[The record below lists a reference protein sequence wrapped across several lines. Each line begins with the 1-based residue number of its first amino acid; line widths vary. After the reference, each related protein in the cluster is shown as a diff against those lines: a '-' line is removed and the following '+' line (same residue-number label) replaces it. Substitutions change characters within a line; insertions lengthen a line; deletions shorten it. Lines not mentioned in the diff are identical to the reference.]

1 MTAIL
6 SALNLVPKWLLAAAL
21 AALALSHCSVQRD
34 LAAERIALS
43 QEQRDHATT
52 REGHA
57 KTMSLIA
64 SAHASAER
72 KFRQT
77 IADLTGRLLE
87 DAHETQQ
94 RIDQADRDL
103 AAARDA
109 GQRLRQQL
117 AVLAA
122 RSCASAG
129 TVGDPSAAA
138 ASPATQSA
146 ADLLADLQR
155 RLDEASDDVAGFADR
170 ASAAGAACE
179 RAYGRARASLMKD

>member
-1 MTAIL
+1 MNL
-6 SALNLVPKWLLAAAL
+6 FSAAANLVPKWLLTAAL
-21 AALALSHCSVQRD
+21 VALALSHCSVQRD
-34 LAAERIALS
+34 LADERVALA
-43 QEQRDHATT
+43 QEQRDHAAT
-52 REGHA
+52 REGNA
-57 KTMSLIA
+57 KAMSMA
-64 SAHASAER
+64 ATARAATER
-72 KFRQT
+72 NLRKT

-94 RIDQADRDL
+94 RIEQADRDL

-122 RSCASAG
+122 RSCAAAG
-129 TVGDPSAAA
+129 TGGDSAAA
-138 ASPATQSA
+138 SAGPAAQSA
-146 ADLLADLQR
+146 ADLLAELQR